1 MPLGVNFIN
10 AKINSD
16 IKSKE
21 IKGCN
26 ILKKF
31 FQNCM
36 VEQEDNIEYCK
47 NLRIDY
53 ENCLSNEN
61 IKKKI
66 D

>member
-1 MPLGVNFIN
+1 MPLGVNLKNI
-10 AKINSD
+10 KIHSD

-26 ILKKF
+26 ILKKN

-36 VEQEDNIEYCK
+36 IEHEDNIEYCK
-47 NLRIDY
+47 NLRSDY